1 MPCGGGSP
9 ERVLR
14 YHWKRAELLRGELQ
28 RIIIGGSSF
37 ELCKVRVRLGL
48 GCGGQRPGRVAAAG
62 GQRGSVAP
70 V

>member
-37 ELCKVRVRLGL
+37 ELCEVRVRLGH
-48 GCGGQRPGRVAAAG
+48 G
-62 GQRGSVAP
+62 
-70 V
+70 